1 MNVAGKAAILIRAQ
15 ADCDRLESLL
25 VEMRPHWISNCH
37 ECIQDL
43 SEELA
48 RFKNTAPAGE
58 SLAVGAEMRALVLGL
73 ARVRA
78 LMDQASRLHG
88 GWAQIGRV
96 RIAGYSRQGQ
106 PGAIPDTGR
115 RLMEV

>member
-1 MNVAGKAAILIRAQ
+1 MSVAGKATILIRAQ
-15 ADCDRLESLL
+15 ADCDRLENLL
-25 VEMRPHWISNCH
+25 VEMRPHWISNCQ
-37 ECIQDL
+37 ECIRDL

-48 RFKNTAPAGE
+48 RFRNTAAAGE

-78 LMDQASRLHG
+78 LMDHASRLHG
-88 GWAQIGRV
+88 GWAQIGRI
-96 RIAGYSRQGQ
+96 RIVGYGRQGQ
-106 PGAIPDTGR
+106 PGAIPDGGR